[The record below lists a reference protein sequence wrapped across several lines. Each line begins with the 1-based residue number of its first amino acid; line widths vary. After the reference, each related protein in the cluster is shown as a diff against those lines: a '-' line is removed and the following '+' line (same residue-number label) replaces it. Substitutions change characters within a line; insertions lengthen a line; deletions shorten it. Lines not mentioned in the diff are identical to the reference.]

1 MTQKES
7 IVKCMLRQW
16 KTSTDIIKDFF
27 DQKEKSEESMVKIL
41 GDDGSDQLPSF
52 LIKYYY
58 NCRTMD
64 LLLQL
69 QFPLRAHCQILKILA
84 RQAENNE
91 EIKKLV
97 RGLSSRSVFTEN
109 ATKILIRFHEKWQ
122 ILEYLEPQFLDSMD
136 ATLPYWVNEDIS
148 TLEPSID
155 GFSPVAFDSENL
167 DIGKV
172 SQTIQAQATKINFE
186 DGILSW
192 GSIKYKLDSLT
203 NQKNELVSKGLA
215 ILEEQS
221 VFQDKTEEL
230 LMQLDDLGQQRRDLD
245 AQLKKVGTE
254 DKTTPIGI
262 IVTIVATCTTE
273 AKSKAQ

>member
-1 MTQKES
+1 MF
-7 IVKCMLRQW
+7 RQW
-16 KTSTDIIKDFF
+16 NTSTDIIKDFF

-97 RGLSSRSVFTEN
+97 RELSSRSVFTEN

-155 GFSPVAFDSENL
+155 DFSPVAVDSENL
-167 DIGKV
+167 D
-172 SQTIQAQATKINFE
+172 
-186 DGILSW
+186 
-192 GSIKYKLDSLT
+192 
-203 NQKNELVSKGLA
+203 
-215 ILEEQS
+215 
-221 VFQDKTEEL
+221 
-230 LMQLDDLGQQRRDLD
+230 
-245 AQLKKVGTE
+245 
-254 DKTTPIGI
+254 
-262 IVTIVATCTTE
+262 
-273 AKSKAQ
+273 